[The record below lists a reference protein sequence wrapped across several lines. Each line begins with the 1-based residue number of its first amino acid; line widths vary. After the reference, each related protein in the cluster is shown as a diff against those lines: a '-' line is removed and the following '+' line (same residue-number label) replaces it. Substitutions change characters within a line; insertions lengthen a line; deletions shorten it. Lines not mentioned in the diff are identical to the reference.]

1 MFNDRF
7 GLTEKVLEG
16 NKTQTRRIIPQSV
29 IDKMKEFRVEYYKV
43 IFL

>member
-29 IDKMKEFRVEYYKV
+29 IDKMERNSVWN
-43 IFL
+43 ITT